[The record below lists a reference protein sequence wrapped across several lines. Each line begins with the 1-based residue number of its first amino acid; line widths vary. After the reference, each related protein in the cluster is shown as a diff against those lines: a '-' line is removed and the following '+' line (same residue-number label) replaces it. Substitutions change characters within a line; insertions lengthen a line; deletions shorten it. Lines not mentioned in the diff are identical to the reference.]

1 MVKVHYSAIAIV
13 FLIIASFP
21 KAHQK
26 LILDPWAWERP
37 GVAGSTALVLGY
49 HHRQE
54 QGMAATHRKLSQAN
68 MIFQDAVDTAIREK
82 GEVGLQVA
90 AYLDGKPVVDVWGGV
105 ADLTTGRPVDR
116 DTLFPVFSVVKA
128 VAAIALHIQ
137 AERGLIE
144 YEAPIARYWPEF
156 AANGKGSATIRD
168 ALSHRLGIP
177 QMPSGVTPS
186 LMSDYEWM
194 IEHLAQLKPLFTPGA
209 ANAYM
214 CYTFGW
220 VIAECVRRT
229 DPQRRPFGA
238 FVQQEICAP
247 LQIDDVWVGIPGEL
261 ESRVARL
268 IDAPNR
274 PLPPDSPIF
283 SAIPP
288 QVTTKEEIFGRSDV
302 RRACIPG
309 ANGIMN
315 ARSAARLFAML
326 ANGGELD
333 GARLLSQQ
341 RVTSFS
347 VPRFDTDRP
356 DGVLGYPARV
366 GTAGF
371 WLGGT
376 DSAAE
381 DPCQIVGRNPR
392 TICHPGAGGSIAWAN
407 PDTRL
412 AVAICHNRMTHAP
425 GVAFEP
431 IKEAVQE
438 VFGVQ

>member
-1 MVKVHYSAIAIV
+1 MSMDAK
-13 FLIIASFP
+13 
-21 KAHQK
+21 
-26 LILDPWAWERP
+26 R
-37 GVAGSTALVLGY
+37 
-49 HHRQE
+49 
-54 QGMAATHRKLSQAN
+54 LSQAN
-68 MIFQDAVDTAIREK
+68 IVFQDAVDRAIRDR

-90 AYLDGKPVVDVWGGV
+90 AYLDGRLVVDVWGGV
-105 ADLTTGRPVDR
+105 ADLTTGRRVNR

-128 VAAIALHIQ
+128 VAAVALHIQ
-137 AERGLIE
+137 AERGLID

-156 AANGKGSATIRD
+156 AANGKGSATIRH

-177 QMPSGVTPS
+177 QMPLGVTPS
-186 LMSDYEWM
+186 LMSDYNWM
-194 IEHLAQLKPLFTPGA
+194 VEQLARLKPLFTPGT
-209 ANAYM
+209 ANGYM

-229 DPQRRPFGA
+229 DPKNRPFGA
-238 FVQQEICAP
+238 FVRQEICAP
-247 LQIDDVWVGIPGEL
+247 LEIDDVWVGIPGEI

-268 IDAPNR
+268 INAPDR

-283 SAIPP
+283 AAIPP
-288 QVTTKEEIFGRSDV
+288 EVATKEEIFGRSDV

-333 GARLLSQQ
+333 GVRLLSQQ
-341 RVTSFS
+341 RVASFS
-347 VPRFDTDRP
+347 VPRADTDRP
-356 DGVLGYPARV
+356 DSVLRYPARV

-376 DSAAE
+376 AGAAE
-381 DPCQIVGRNPR
+381 DPCQLVGRNPR

-407 PDTRL
+407 PDARL

-425 GVAFEP
+425 GAAFGP
-431 IKEAVQE
+431 VKEAVEE
-438 VFGVQ
+438 VFGPQ

>member
-1 MVKVHYSAIAIV
+1 MSMTAT
-13 FLIIASFP
+13 
-21 KAHQK
+21 K
-26 LILDPWAWERP
+26 LL
-37 GVAGSTALVLGY
+37 
-49 HHRQE
+49 
-54 QGMAATHRKLSQAN
+54 QAN
-68 MIFQDAVDTAIREK
+68 VIFQHAVDTAIREK
-82 GEVGLQVA
+82 GEIGLQVA
-90 AYLDGKPVVDVWGGV
+90 AYLDGKPVVDAWGGV
-105 ADLTTGRPVDR
+105 ADLTTGRRVNR

-128 VAAIALHIQ
+128 VTAIALHIQ

-156 AANGKGSATIRD
+156 AANGKGNATIRD

-186 LMSDYEWM
+186 LMSNYGWM
-194 IEHLAQLKPLFTPGA
+194 VEQLAQLKPQFTPGT

-238 FVQQEICAP
+238 FVQQEICVP
-247 LQIDDVWVGIPGEL
+247 LQIDDLWVGIPDEL
-261 ESRVARL
+261 EFRVARL

-274 PLPPDSPIF
+274 PLPQDSPIF
-283 SAIPP
+283 AAIPP
-288 QVTTKEEIFGRSDV
+288 EVATKEEIFGRSDV

-309 ANGIMN
+309 ANGIMK

-333 GARLLSQQ
+333 GVRLLSQQ
-341 RVTSFS
+341 RVESFS
-347 VPRFDTDRP
+347 IPRP
-356 DGVLGYPARV
+356 DSDTPDHVLGYPARV

-371 WLGGT
+371 WLGGADT
-376 DSAAE
+376 VAE
-381 DPCQIVGRNPR
+381 DPCQLVGRNPR

-407 PDTRL
+407 PDARL

-425 GVAFEP
+425 GVVFGP
-431 IKEAVQE
+431 IREAVEE